1 MNPFEKNR
9 LPHVVFGA
17 GSAKQTGEKVKYLG
31 ATKCLIVTDEG
42 VIKAGLVDDVLK
54 SLEASQVEYEIYDK
68 VLPNPPDYVCMEVAD
83 VLRDSGCDCTIALGG
98 GSSIDTAKAA
108 NLIAA
113 LPEKIDSLHDYG
125 ATGSKMKT
133 SFKRNVKFIAI
144 PTTSGTGAEVTA
156 SAVITDPKLN
166 LKYSFMNESMVTDL
180 VIIDPDL
187 TIGMPPKPT
196 ASVGLDALSHA
207 MEVVIGVKQNAF
219 STPLAFD
226 YIERIRK
233 WLPIVYKNPGN
244 KEGRAQ
250 LSYTAHMAEST
261 GGAANGHCVAHAIGA
276 RYHVVHGHSAIM
288 VIPAL
293 IRHHAEASAENIA
306 KLADIFAVPKTGT
319 AKEVADYVADAVL
332 DFYKSFGFENCKK
345 TLEANGFDD
354 DVDQFTEN
362 LIPAILDDF
371 KSRNWVP
378 PIDGEEDREN
388 LVNVCHMIYNE
399 K

>member
-17 GSAKQTGEKVKYLG
+17 GSAKQTGEKAKYLG

-68 VLPNPPDYVCMEVAD
+68 VLPNPPDYVCMEVAN
-83 VLRDSGCDCTIALGG
+83 VLRNSGCDCTIALGG

-166 LKYSFMNESMVTDL
+166 LKYSFMNL
-180 VIIDPDL
+180 
-187 TIGMPPKPT
+187 
-196 ASVGLDALSHA
+196 
-207 MEVVIGVKQNAF
+207 
-219 STPLAFD
+219 
-226 YIERIRK
+226 
-233 WLPIVYKNPGN
+233 W
-244 KEGRAQ
+244 
-250 LSYTAHMAEST
+250 
-261 GGAANGHCVAHAIGA
+261 
-276 RYHVVHGHSAIM
+276 
-288 VIPAL
+288 
-293 IRHHAEASAENIA
+293 
-306 KLADIFAVPKTGT
+306 
-319 AKEVADYVADAVL
+319 
-332 DFYKSFGFENCKK
+332 
-345 TLEANGFDD
+345 
-354 DVDQFTEN
+354 
-362 LIPAILDDF
+362 
-371 KSRNWVP
+371 
-378 PIDGEEDREN
+378 
-388 LVNVCHMIYNE
+388 
-399 K
+399 